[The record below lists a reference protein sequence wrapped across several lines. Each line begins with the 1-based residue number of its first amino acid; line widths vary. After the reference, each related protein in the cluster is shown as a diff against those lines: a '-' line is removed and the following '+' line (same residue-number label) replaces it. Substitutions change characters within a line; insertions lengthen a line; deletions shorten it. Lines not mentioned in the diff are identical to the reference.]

1 MKPYYGSN
9 TIIEQIDLSRCKPY
23 KDFRQ
28 GFYLAEIREQVEQ
41 MVNIIFSYLIDNK
54 IVIISFTKIGN
65 GLETSEIQPI
75 VLFCIHSKNKAILQ
89 AFTIPKYRSRESA
102 FTFPPNYNL
111 PSVR

>member
-41 MVNIIFSYLIDNK
+41 MVNIIFL
-54 IVIISFTKIGN
+54 
-65 GLETSEIQPI
+65 
-75 VLFCIHSKNKAILQ
+75 LFCQVVLKNI
-89 AFTIPKYRSRESA
+89 
-102 FTFPPNYNL
+102 FTF
-111 PSVR
+111 SK

>member
-41 MVNIIFSYLIDNK
+41 MVNIIFY
-54 IVIISFTKIGN
+54 
-65 GLETSEIQPI
+65 
-75 VLFCIHSKNKAILQ
+75 H
-89 AFTIPKYRSRESA
+89 
-102 FTFPPNYNL
+102 NL
-111 PSVR
+111 NFKMSVRLGNF

>member
-41 MVNIIFSYLIDNK
+41 MLNLIFALQKCSLNVCKIKQSVEFHSFLNRYL
-54 IVIISFTKIGN
+54 F
-65 GLETSEIQPI
+65 L
-75 VLFCIHSKNKAILQ
+75 
-89 AFTIPKYRSRESA
+89 
-102 FTFPPNYNL
+102 
-111 PSVR
+111 

>member
-41 MVNIIFSYLIDNK
+41 MDKYNIL
-54 IVIISFTKIGN
+54 
-65 GLETSEIQPI
+65 
-75 VLFCIHSKNKAILQ
+75 AI
-89 AFTIPKYRSRESA
+89 
-102 FTFPPNYNL
+102 
-111 PSVR
+111 

>member
-54 IVIISFTKIGN
+54 IVIS
-65 GLETSEIQPI
+65 LETSEIQPI
-75 VLFCIHSKNKAILQ
+75 VLFCIHSKNIFVTQ
-89 AFTIPKYRSRESA
+89 I
-102 FTFPPNYNL
+102 
-111 PSVR
+111 

>member
-9 TIIEQIDLSRCKPY
+9 TIIEQIELSRCKPY

-75 VLFCIHSKNKAILQ
+75 VLFCIHSKNI
-89 AFTIPKYRSRESA
+89 FVT
-102 FTFPPNYNL
+102 
-111 PSVR
+111 

>member
-41 MVNIIFSYLIDNK
+41 MVNIIF
-54 IVIISFTKIGN
+54 TKIGN

-75 VLFCIHSKNKAILQ
+75 VLFCIHSKNIFVTQ
-89 AFTIPKYRSRESA
+89 I
-102 FTFPPNYNL
+102 
-111 PSVR
+111 

>member
-41 MVNIIFSYLIDNK
+41 MVIIIF
-54 IVIISFTKIGN
+54 
-65 GLETSEIQPI
+65 
-75 VLFCIHSKNKAILQ
+75 
-89 AFTIPKYRSRESA
+89 
-102 FTFPPNYNL
+102 
-111 PSVR
+111 

>member
-41 MVNIIFSYLIDNK
+41 MV
-54 IVIISFTKIGN
+54 IISFTKIGN

-75 VLFCIHSKNKAILQ
+75 VLFCIHSKNIFVTQ
-89 AFTIPKYRSRESA
+89 I
-102 FTFPPNYNL
+102 
-111 PSVR
+111 